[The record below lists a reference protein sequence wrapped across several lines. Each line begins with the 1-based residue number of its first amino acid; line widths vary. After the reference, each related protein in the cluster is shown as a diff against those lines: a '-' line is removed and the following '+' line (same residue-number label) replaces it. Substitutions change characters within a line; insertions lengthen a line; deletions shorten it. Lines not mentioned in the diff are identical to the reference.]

1 MSIGEII
8 KIFNQTKHKT
18 KAIEIFAKDSLQ
30 IINTIL
36 VSILSIESNFIE
48 QMSISHNLNL

>member
-36 VSILSIESNFIE
+36 VSILSIESNFIK